1 MKNIINREQP
11 FQVLATNFSIGPS
24 SSGYELEISADGVNY
39 TSLFTVGAN
48 ITRMVTGV
56 ANGSYY
62 RLAGNTDEDVVVN
75 WRTQCNDG
83 GEGGGGG
90 TGPQGPQGPQ
100 GGVGPQ
106 GPQGQDGIEQAPTVL
121 KSVNELPSDAEE
133 GDVVSLYAEGEG
145 LPYGIIFEERD
156 DLGSE
161 NAAVGGRFSF
171 PIGAFD
177 EIEESDAV
185 YVAKVIAPDDTEHEL
200 YIYGNEWNQGG
211 AVLTDIDGGIYI
223 SMGVGSDSAGANDTN
238 DMTADYHYTGPSDEY
253 MVVDFYPSSTGSVS
267 FDIPQAETEI
277 GVFQYDGNDWNAVGG
292 GAGGSQDFIH
302 LDNLG
307 TAGETGKT
315 YEYNG
320 RLFKWVNGAGV
331 WGEWLSGW
339 DNSGYPESDGK
350 TSIILKYSTLPIGE
364 FCRVYDFNNLRTYL
378 VFDGEHIT
386 AYTDS
391 GHTIVYT
398 AVTIGCVDVN
408 MSNQTYENYKVLL
421 TWTDGK
427 LIFKTGGN
435 ASLRNR
441 VSTTVSAPHYE
452 ALDMSVAASNDAGT
466 GDMGIPIW
474 NKEGIVIG
482 KKTGY
487 NNRTIYFNTTGYTNY
502 KHFIT
507 DGSWQGPDRIF
518 VPSQSGTQGQ
528 VLTSNG
534 NAEPVWETMIK
545 AVKITSDAYEALA
558 VKDPNTLYLIDDE
571 A

>member
-106 GPQGQDGIEQAPTVL
+106 GPAGQNGTDGVQGP
-121 KSVNELPSDAEE
+121 E
-133 GDVVSLYAEGEG
+133 GPQGATGAQGPQGPAGEG
-145 LPYGIIFEERD
+145 
-156 DLGSE
+156 GS
-161 NAAVGGRFSF
+161 
-171 PIGAFD
+171 
-177 EIEESDAV
+177 
-185 YVAKVIAPDDTEHEL
+185 
-200 YIYGNEWNQGG
+200 
-211 AVLTDIDGGIYI
+211 
-223 SMGVGSDSAGANDTN
+223 
-238 DMTADYHYTGPSDEY
+238 
-253 MVVDFYPSSTGSVS
+253 
-267 FDIPQAETEI
+267 
-277 GVFQYDGNDWNAVGG
+277 
-292 GAGGSQDFIH
+292 GSQDFIH
-302 LDNLG
+302 LNSLD

-320 RLFKWVNGAGV
+320 RLFKWVNGAGE
-331 WGEWLSGW
+331 WGRWLSGW
-339 DNSGYPESDGK
+339 DGNSQYPESDGF
-350 TSIILKYSTLPIGE
+350 TSIIFKYSVMPVGE
-364 FCRVYDFNNLRTYL
+364 LCRVYDFNNLRTYL
-378 VFDGEHIT
+378 VYDGEKIT
-386 AYTDS
+386 SYTDS
-391 GHTIVYT
+391 THTTVHT
-398 AVTIGCVDVN
+398 AVTIGCKDVN
-408 MSNQTYENYKVLL
+408 MSNQTYDNYKVLL

-427 LIFKTGGN
+427 LLFKTGKN
-435 ASLRNR
+435 ASLRSRAN
-441 VSTTVSAPHYE
+441 TALTGPHYE
-452 ALDMSVAASNDAGT
+452 ALDMSVAASNDAGM
-466 GDMGIPIW
+466 GDMGLPIW

-482 KKTGY
+482 KKVGY
-487 NNRTIYFNTTGYTNY
+487 SNRTIYFNTTGYNNA
-502 KHFIT
+502 KNFLA
-507 DGSWQGPDRIF
+507 GANWQGPDRIF
-518 VPSQSGTQGQ
+518 VPTQSGTQGQ

-545 AVKITSDAYEALA
+545 AQKITSDAYEALA
-558 VKDPNTLYLIDDE
+558 VKDPNVLYLIDDE